1 MDKITVKAYAK
12 INIGLDVTGK
22 TDNGYHLL
30 KTVMQQVDLYD
41 DVTVEKCDEGIK
53 FECGSSE
60 VPLDDTN
67 LAVKAARL
75 MIDTYNI
82 KEGVKIVLKKNIPVA
97 AGMAGGST
105 DGAAAI
111 TGINEVFNLGL
122 TLQDMMDIGVKIG
135 ADVPFCI
142 HGGCALAEGIGEKLT
157 VLDNKADIN
166 VLIVKP
172 PINVSTAFVYKNL
185 NLPALKHP
193 DMESVI
199 TGIKTGDIKLISE
212 NMGNVLESVT
222 SSEYEI
228 IGELKN
234 AILEAGADGSLMSG
248 SGPTVFGIFSDKE
261 KCLAAEN
268 ILKEKYPDSFVKATG
283 IIR

>member
-1 MDKITVKAYAK
+1 MSLVKAYAK

-41 DVTVEKCDEGIK
+41 EVLVEKSDEGIK
-53 FECGSSE
+53 FECGSNE

-75 MIDTYNI
+75 MIDTFNI
-82 KEGVKIVLKKNIPVA
+82 SEGVKIVLKKNIPVA

-105 DGAAAI
+105 DGAAVI
-111 TGINEVFNLGL
+111 TAMNEEFNLGL
-122 TLQDMMDIGVKIG
+122 SLQEMMDLGVKIG

-142 HGGCALAEGIGEKLT
+142 NGGCTIAEGIGEKLT
-157 VLDNKADIN
+157 DIENKADMYA
-166 VLIVKP
+166 LIVKP
-172 PINVSTAFVYKNL
+172 PISVSTVHVYKSL
-185 NLPALKHP
+185 KLPELTHP
-193 DMESVI
+193 DMDAVI
-199 TGIKTGDIKLISE
+199 DGIKTGDIKKITD

-222 SSEYEI
+222 AAEYDI

-234 AILEAGADGSLMSG
+234 AIIEAGAEGSLMSG
-248 SGPTVFGIFSDKE
+248 SGPTVFGLFSDKE
-261 KCLAAEN
+261 KSKAAEEV
-268 ILKEKYPDSFVKATG
+268 LKGKYPDMFVKAVD
-283 IIR
+283 IVR